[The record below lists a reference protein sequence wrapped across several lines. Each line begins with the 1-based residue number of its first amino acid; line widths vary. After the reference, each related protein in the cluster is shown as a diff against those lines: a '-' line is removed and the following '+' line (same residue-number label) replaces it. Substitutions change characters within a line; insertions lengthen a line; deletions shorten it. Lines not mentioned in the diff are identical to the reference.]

1 VHEACADG
9 WETFRKL
16 GAVAVPRRAE
26 QTAAL
31 LTLLPFEA
39 ESSFWV
45 LDVGCGE
52 GWLAAAV
59 LEAWPEAGVLA
70 LDGDEAMLSEAARRL
85 RTYGARASVERFEL
99 SSDEWLGRVEGAG
112 AVLSSLCIHHLDGDS
127 KRSLFKAIGLRLSSP
142 GAMLIADLVEPNR
155 AEARAL
161 YAATYDNHARV
172 QAGGSDDRYDR
183 FVEAEWN
190 YYRYPDETDTP
201 SGLFE
206 QLRWL
211 EEAGFVDVDC
221 FWLDAGHA
229 IYGGYT
235 SHDGSG
241 IDHAAAMRAVEVVF
255 RGS

>member
-31 LTLLPFEA
+31 LTPLPFEA

-112 AVLSSLCIHHLDGDS
+112 AVLSSLCIHHLDGDPRGRCS
-127 KRSLFKAIGLRLSSP
+127 RRSACVSP
-142 GAMLIADLVEPNR
+142 PPEP
-155 AEARAL
+155 
-161 YAATYDNHARV
+161 
-172 QAGGSDDRYDR
+172 
-183 FVEAEWN
+183 
-190 YYRYPDETDTP
+190 
-201 SGLFE
+201 
-206 QLRWL
+206 
-211 EEAGFVDVDC
+211 C
-221 FWLDAGHA
+221 
-229 IYGGYT
+229 
-235 SHDGSG
+235 
-241 IDHAAAMRAVEVVF
+241 
-255 RGS
+255 